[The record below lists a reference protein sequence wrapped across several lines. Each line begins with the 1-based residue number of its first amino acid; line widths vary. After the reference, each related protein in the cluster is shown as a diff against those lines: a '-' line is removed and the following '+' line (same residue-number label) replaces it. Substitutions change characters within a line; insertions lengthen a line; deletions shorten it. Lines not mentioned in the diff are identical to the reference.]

1 MPVDTASALKLWVVM
16 TRAVR
21 SIEAPL
27 RRQVEAHG
35 LSLTEFGVLEVLL
48 HKGTL
53 AIGEI
58 GSSILLTSGSM
69 TYVVDK
75 LAERGLLQRRACE
88 SDRRVVYAELTQQGR
103 ALIEAVFREHEVL
116 LHDLMRGLQ
125 PEEQEAASE
134 LLKRLGLYAHQHGN
148 VPPSA

>member
-1 MPVDTASALKLWVVM
+1 MPVETASALKLWVVM

-27 RRQVEAHG
+27 RRQVEAQG
-35 LSLTEFGVLEVLL
+35 LSFTEFGVLEVLL

-53 AIGEI
+53 PIGEI
-58 GSSILLTSGSM
+58 GSRILLTSGSM

-75 LAERGLLQRRACE
+75 LARRGLLQRRVCD

-103 ALIEAVFREHEVL
+103 GLIETVFREHEVL
-116 LHDLMRGLQ
+116 LHDLMQGLQ
-125 PEEQEAASE
+125 PEEQEAASD
-134 LLKRLGLYAHQHGN
+134 LLKRLGLYAQQDRNAG
-148 VPPSA
+148 AAA